1 MNAVPW
7 PQVRLQRRRDAR
19 RLILRYLPAED
30 AFSLTVPAGAGKAEI
45 CAFLECQQDW
55 MEEQRRNRPW
65 QPAYA
70 PGERHLLWG
79 RHVPLGGGELPAGR
93 EQVARAYGEA
103 LRQEV
108 FVLLPRWTARMGVQV
123 RGITL
128 RDMSSRWG
136 SCTVQ
141 SRRIALNLRLAR
153 LPREFTA
160 YVLAH
165 ELNHLLHPDHSAA
178 FYADMDRF
186 YPAWREMREKIKA
199 CPLSPLPPA

>member
-1 MNAVPW
+1 M
-7 PQVRLQRRRDAR
+7 
-19 RLILRYLPAED
+19 
-30 AFSLTVPAGAGKAEI
+30 
-45 CAFLECQQDW
+45 
-55 MEEQRRNRPW
+55 
-65 QPAYA
+65 
-70 PGERHLLWG
+70 
-79 RHVPLGGGELPAGR
+79 
-93 EQVARAYGEA
+93 
-103 LRQEV
+103 
-108 FVLLPRWTARMGVQV
+108 LLPRWTARMGVQV